1 MPHARP
7 SRRSA
12 AVALALTAIV
22 AAPLHAQPK
31 SAFQQAV
38 EMATASMTND
48 SAAVARLLDG
58 GARPDT
64 PRDGNVTAL
73 MSAASWG
80 RVGIARLLLT
90 RGADALLENAKG
102 ETARDIATKA
112 GHLDVARLLEA
123 AERGQPL
130 PEIRVPKN
138 GRTNFEMAVD
148 LKSAAGLLGDLAQV
162 RRLLDQGAD
171 PNFPTGDGSTA
182 LASAAYWGRIDIV
195 RELLA
200 RGSDPKVADE
210 RGRTALDQA
219 RSQSHADV
227 VQELQR
233 AMGLAVDQPRRR
245 QPPGAAPAN
254 TPGNAPAN
262 TPAAPAQPVRK
273 EPAPAPAPAADGPNT
288 QLPPEEFKPT
298 GITPRGGVWEGRVS
312 NGNALVRFTVAP
324 DGRTITEIEFEGDIK
339 CSETGAGMG
348 GTYGRTQRA
357 DWITRGA
364 RLVIDRG
371 AVNGKYADE
380 KAGVHWHLQG
390 QFVGATAARGK
401 VRIGAHSGTCDTWGL
416 QWTASRVR

>member
-1 MPHARP
+1 MPYVRP
-7 SRRSA
+7 APSLA
-12 AVALALTAIV
+12 ALLVATFV
-22 AAPLHAQPK
+22 ATPPHAQPK
-31 SAFQQAV
+31 SAYQQAV

-48 SAAVARLLDG
+48 SVAVARLLDA
-58 GARPDT
+58 GARADT

-80 RVGIARLLLT
+80 RVGIARLLLS
-90 RGADALLENAKG
+90 RGADALLENANG
-102 ETARDIATKA
+102 QTARDIATKA

-138 GRTNFEMAVD
+138 GRTNFEMAVE

-182 LASAAYWGRIDIV
+182 LASAAHWGRIDVV

-200 RGSDPKVADE
+200 RGADPKLADNE
-210 RGRTALDQA
+210 GRTALDRA

-245 QPPGAAPAN
+245 QPPGAAP
-254 TPGNAPAN
+254 TNAPAN
-262 TPAAPAQPVRK
+262 PPANVPAQPVRK
-273 EPAPAPAPAADGPNT
+273 EPAPAPAPAPAAEGPNT

-298 GITPRGGVWEGRVS
+298 GVTPRGGVWEGRVS

-324 DGRTITEIEFEGDIK
+324 DGRAITEIEFEGDIK